1 MKTLKV
7 INSAAPVRICD
18 NGGWT
23 DTWFAQHG
31 TIFNIAVSP
40 YAEVQV
46 EVYPT
51 QPDREQVWLDVQD
64 YGDRYGVNLDQDGWD
79 RHPLLEAT
87 IKLMGVPEDNAIRIS
102 ITSQMPSGAS
112 VGTSAAVTVALV
124 GALDCLTPGRMTPH
138 QVAMTAHQVETE
150 MLDRQSGVQDQLS
163 SAHGGI
169 NYIEMHDYPHAH
181 VTPIQMSEGLWW
193 ELERRLALVYL
204 GKAHNSSQVH
214 EKVIQKLENA
224 GPDCEQLEDLRS
236 TAEKSRAAVLSGDF
250 SALGMAMI
258 ENTEAQARLHPSLV
272 NHEAWQ
278 VIEIAQKYGALGW
291 KVNGAGGEGGSL
303 TLLCGSSVATR
314 KQMLHE
320 IEVQNEMWRN
330 IPINLDRYGL
340 RTWEQ

>member
-1 MKTLKV
+1 M
-7 INSAAPVRICD
+7 INAIAPVRICD

-23 DTWFAQHG
+23 DTWFAQYG
-31 TIFNIAVSP
+31 AIFNIAVSP
-40 YAEVQV
+40 YAEVRV
-46 EVYPT
+46 EVFPA
-51 QPDREQVWLDVQD
+51 QPDREQIWLDVQD
-64 YGDRYGVNLDQDGWD
+64 YGDHYAVDPGQHSWG
-79 RHPLLEAT
+79 RHPLLEAA

-138 QVAMTAHQVETE
+138 RVAMTAHQVETE

-163 SAHGGI
+163 SAYGGI
-169 NYIEMHDYPHAH
+169 NYIEMPEYPYAH
-181 VTPIQMSEGLWW
+181 VSPIQISEGTWW
-193 ELERRLALVYL
+193 ELEHRLALVYL
-204 GKAHNSSQVH
+204 GKAHDSSQVH

-224 GPDCEQLEDLRS
+224 GPECKQLEDLRL

-320 IEVQNEMWRN
+320 IEVQNEMWQN

>member
-1 MKTLKV
+1 M
-7 INSAAPVRICD
+7 INAAAPVRICD

-79 RHPLLEAT
+79 RHPLLEAA
-87 IKLMGVPEDNAIRIS
+87 IKLMGVPEDTAVQIS

-112 VGTSAAVTVALV
+112 VGTSAAITVALV
-124 GALDCLTPGRMTPH
+124 GALDCLTPGRMTPY
-138 QVAMTAHQVETE
+138 QVAMTAHRVETE
-150 MLDRQSGVQDQLS
+150 MLGRQSGVQDQLA
-163 SAHGGI
+163 SAYGGI
-169 NYIEMHDYPHAH
+169 NYIEMPKYPHAQ
-181 VTPIQMSEGLWW
+181 VTPIQVSEEVGQ

-204 GKAHNSSQVH
+204 GKAHDSSQVH
-214 EKVIQKLENA
+214 EKVIQKLANA
-224 GPDCEQLEDLRS
+224 GPDCKQLEDLRL
-236 TAEKSRAAVLSGDF
+236 TADKSRKAVLCGDF

-278 VIEIAQKYGALGW
+278 VIEIARKCGALGW

-303 TLLCGSSVATR
+303 TLLCGSSAATKTR
-314 KQMLHE
+314 MLYE
-320 IEVQNEMWRN
+320 IEAQNEMCRN
-330 IPINLDRYGL
+330 LPVRLDRYGL
-340 RTWEQ
+340 RIWEQ